1 MNKTI
6 FLNIVLLALLC
17 TPVQAMELDQG
28 FLGYR
33 WGSDITSNESFV
45 LKHSEGIVDYYVDE
59 SKTYSISEVDSAYV
73 VFGAV
78 EGQLYAVFVGI
89 ETPQGYQRA
98 LDYLRS
104 RFGTSKVKD
113 QGQVQEHSWSKYDFN
128 IRIKL
133 KKDQASGEMK
143 MAVYYMPLVR
153 SEIPALPEALGK
165 APGIHWKAKTSAPSA
180 IPLLAF

>member
-1 MNKTI
+1 MNKRS
-6 FLNIVLLALLC
+6 FLCFVFLALLC
-17 TPVQAMELDQG
+17 APVQAMELNEG

-33 WGSDITSNESFV
+33 WGSDIAANKSFI

-59 SKTYSISEVDSAYV
+59 AKSYSISEVDSAYV

-89 ETPQGYQRA
+89 DTPQGYQRA

-113 QGQVQEHSWSKYDFN
+113 QGHVLEHSWDKYDFN
-128 IRIKL
+128 VRVKL
-133 KKDQASGEMK
+133 KKDQATGEMK

-153 SEIPALPEALGK
+153 TEIPALPETFSSS
-165 APGIHWKAKTSAPSA
+165 PGIHWRAKTSAPSA